1 MWTKPWTMKE
11 GFLIGGGLIFA
22 GLMLELSVGPVRW
35 DAFAWPANGIV
46 LAGFLAIIALIYI
59 LGNYQLSAR
68 LCRFYKGGTPTKR
81 IINYQLKYA
90 FQFIGTYQAAIP
102 AMVYA
107 VVLTI
112 IMGLTRQQ
120 VNGTWLNNMLSFW
133 PFVLIYTYITVI
145 LGVVTLKRLCML
157 RWHLNIRDIAFLLNH
172 LGLFIALTT
181 ATLGNADMQRVKM
194 ICGVGEPEWRVFDKE
209 GAIKEM
215 PIAIELKK
223 FIMETYDN
231 GAPKRY
237 ASEVQ
242 ILTKSGKNIETTID
256 VNKPYEVDDWKIY
269 QYGYDTQMG
278 AQSQISIFELVS
290 DPWLPWVYAG
300 FYMMLAGAVLMTLM
314 VLWRRVRTATRK
326 ALWGYFAIAVFA
338 SLFAYFFFD
347 SYNTKTLVPALQS
360 PWFAPHVF
368 VYIFA
373 YALLGVAVIIA
384 IYAQIR
390 KNCQLSIVR
399 STRRGACQSKNCQ
412 LDDLVYI
419 SLAFLTI
426 GMLFGALWAKE
437 AWGHY
442 WSWDPKETWAAITWL
457 AYLIYIH
464 YRLMPRANSQEPKA
478 NHLALWILFGSFV
491 LLQMCWWGINYLPSA
506 QSSSVHTYNTSE

>member
-1 MWTKPWTMKE
+1 MWNKPWTMKE
-11 GFLIGGGLIFA
+11 GFLVGGGLIFA
-22 GLMLELSVGPVRW
+22 GLALQLSVGSVVW
-35 DAFAWPANGIV
+35 DAFAWPVNGIV
-46 LAGFLAIIALIYI
+46 LAGFMVMLTAMAYL
-59 LGNYQLSAR
+59 R
-68 LCRFYKGGTPTKR
+68 KKV
-81 IINYQLKYA
+81 YA
-90 FQFIGTYQAAIP
+90 FQWMTTYQAAIP

-120 VNGTWLNNMLSFW
+120 EGGTWLNNMLSFW
-133 PFVLIYTYITVI
+133 PFVLIYVYITVI
-145 LGVVTLKRLCML
+145 LGLTIHRRLRNIFRGEGSVKRYIPFM
-157 RWHLNIRDIAFLLNH
+157 LNH

-194 ICGVGEPEWRVFDKE
+194 IATIGNPEWRALTQEETV
-209 GAIKEM
+209 KEM
-215 PIAIELKK
+215 PIAIELKR

-231 GAPKRY
+231 GSPKRF
-237 ASEVQ
+237 ASEIQV
-242 ILTKSGKNIETTID
+242 LTKTGKNIETIVE
-256 VNKPYEVDDWKIY
+256 VNKPYEVDGWKIY

-278 AQSQISIFELVS
+278 PESQVSILELVS
-290 DPWLPWVYAG
+290 DPWLPLVYAG

-314 VLWRRVRTATRK
+314 VLWRRLRK
-326 ALWGYFAIAVFA
+326 ATGRALWVYLALFVFA

-373 YALLGVAVIIA
+373 YTLLGVAVIIA
-384 IYAQIR
+384 WW
-390 KNCQLSIVR
+390 KL
-399 STRRGACQSKNCQ
+399 T
-412 LDDLVYI
+412 DDLVYV

-442 WSWDPKETWAAITWL
+442 WSWDPKETWAAITWI

-464 YRLMPRANSQEPKA
+464 YRQVPRHRER
-478 NHLALWILFGSFV
+478 LALWMLVVSFV

-506 QSSSVHTYNTSE
+506 QGSSVHTYSSSE

>member
-1 MWTKPWTMKE
+1 MKE

-22 GLMLELSVGPVRW
+22 GLMLELSVGPVMW

-46 LAGFLAIIALIYI
+46 LAGFFI
-59 LGNYQLSAR
+59 LLTAMAYLR
-68 LCRFYKGGTPTKR
+68 KKV
-81 IINYQLKYA
+81 YA
-90 FQFIGTYQAAIP
+90 FQWMTTYQAAIP

-133 PFVLIYTYITVI
+133 PFVLIYVYLTVI
-145 LGVVTLKRLCML
+145 LGLTILRRIVNCLLGRRTLATNGTQELSIINLKR
-157 RWHLNIRDIAFLLNH
+157 DIPFLLNH
-172 LGLFIALTT
+172 MGLFLALTM

-194 ICGVGEPEWRVFDKE
+194 ICSVGEPEWRALAKD

-237 ASEVQ
+237 ASEIQ

-256 VNKPYEVDDWKIY
+256 VNKPYEVDGWKIY

-278 AQSQISIFELVS
+278 AQSQISILELVS
-290 DPWLPWVYAG
+290 DPWLPFVYTG

-314 VLWRRVRTATRK
+314 VLWRRLRNATSK
-326 ALWGYFAIAVFA
+326 ALWAYFGLAVFA
-338 SLFAYFFFD
+338 SIFAYFFFD

-373 YALLGVAVIIA
+373 YTLLGVAVIISWWKLA
-384 IYAQIR
+384 
-390 KNCQLSIVR
+390 
-399 STRRGACQSKNCQ
+399 
-412 LDDLVYI
+412 DDLVYV

-464 YRLMPRANSQEPKA
+464 YRQIPRHRER
-478 NHLALWILFGSFV
+478 LALWMLIGSFV

-506 QSSSVHTYNTSE
+506 QGSSVHTYSTSE